1 MLLPLC
7 YATLQSSAPQLVSN
21 VMKALKEENN
31 GGLYSK
37 KFVSVIDRPDLQ
49 MYWNIVLEQTGDFD
63 RSAGLKNSTT

>member
-1 MLLPLC
+1 
-7 YATLQSSAPQLVSN
+7 
-21 VMKALKEENN
+21 MKALKEENN